1 MANREKSKW
10 LWSGELKEAPI
21 IKQLFFRA
29 KLWPVTI
36 IVKHNHREQSVEK
49 NRSLLRPLEIRKLW
63 LNSDPDREKCIKMTI
78 SYTGDVANASGFGC
92 FNKILLKWKGSV
104 YKLIYKVSIHH
115 WDAGQKWNARPPP
128 PCPLKPRYCWRHH
141 TALGA
146 RDGECE
152 F

>member
-1 MANREKSKW
+1 
-10 LWSGELKEAPI
+10 
-21 IKQLFFRA
+21 
-29 KLWPVTI
+29 
-36 IVKHNHREQSVEK
+36 
-49 NRSLLRPLEIRKLW
+49 
-63 LNSDPDREKCIKMTI
+63 MTI

-115 WDAGQKWNARPPP
+115 LIERRAKIVKCPGHHSNPETAGATDYHNI
-128 PCPLKPRYCWRHH
+128 
-141 TALGA
+141 ALEA

>member
-1 MANREKSKW
+1 
-10 LWSGELKEAPI
+10 
-21 IKQLFFRA
+21 
-29 KLWPVTI
+29 
-36 IVKHNHREQSVEK
+36 
-49 NRSLLRPLEIRKLW
+49 
-63 LNSDPDREKCIKMTI
+63 MTI

-115 WDAGQKWNARPPP
+115 VIGTRGKNEMPGRRLHVHSNLDIAD
-128 PCPLKPRYCWRHH
+128 CWRHH